1 MRITPGVKIAIGFVL
16 IAVVGWF
23 GYNFIVDRVAFS
35 QEFDPVLPT
44 DFTILGI
51 DRSSG
56 FAIIVSNRV
65 AQLVEVG
72 QGGLD
77 QPGQEIEK
85 ATEGAPRKRLPLRDL
100 LDTLKGDEEA
110 AGKLVMVLND
120 INTDQLPP
128 DPVIWDAAD
137 IQAALEGDEELRAK
151 LVQDLNIELDGTPLE
166 EVRLR
171 SVMDGIVL
179 RLPVR
184 VSLGDKGSEPEV
196 TAYVLEEFRPGFTSV
211 VGGRLN
217 ERFEIDRPAIVGVY
231 SEEAAKIFDNPK
243 LKQNVAEALRARINP
258 AALERMAVP
267 VERVL
272 QATTVIVN
280 DDMIE
285 EANYSEYVAGNER
298 LYRLR
303 IELND
308 EGRARLMQYA
318 RQHPNSQILLSS
330 RGVAIAAPVI
340 SGQFFGRTVEVS
352 KLQDEGL
359 LQDAVGLIRSYGE
372 NQNQP

>member
-100 LDTLKGDEEA
+100 LDTLNGDEEA

-128 DPVIWDAAD
+128 DPVIWDASD

-171 SVMDGIVL
+171 SVLDGIVL

-184 VSLGDKGSEPEV
+184 ISLGDKGSEPEV

-231 SEEAAKIFDNPK
+231 SEEAAKLFDNPK
-243 LKQNVAEALRARINP
+243 LKQNVAEALRTRINP
-258 AALERMAVP
+258 ATLERMAVP
-267 VERVL
+267 AERVL

>member
-1 MRITPGVKIAIGFVL
+1 MRITPGVRIAVGFVL
-16 IAVVGWF
+16 VAAVLWF

-35 QEFDPVLPT
+35 QEFDRALPT
-44 DFTILGI
+44 EFTILGI

-65 AQLVEVG
+65 AQLAEVG
-72 QGGLD
+72 QGGFE
-77 QPGQEIEK
+77 QPAQEIEK
-85 ATEGAPRKRLPLRDL
+85 ATEGAPKKRLPLRDL
-100 LDTLKGDEEA
+100 LNTLNGDQEA
-110 AGKLVMVLND
+110 ASKLVMVLND

-151 LVQDLNIELDGTPLE
+151 LVRDLNIELDGTPLE

-179 RLPVR
+179 RLPVPI
-184 VSLGDKGSEPEV
+184 SLGDKGIKPEV
-196 TAYVLEEFRPGFTSV
+196 TAYVLEEFRPGFTSIV
-211 VGGRLN
+211 ASRLN

-231 SEEAAKIFDNPK
+231 SEEAAKLFDNPN
-243 LKQNVAEALRARINP
+243 LKQNVAEALRARIDS
-258 AALERMAVP
+258 AALKRMAAP
-267 VERVL
+267 VEKVL

-280 DDMIE
+280 NDMIE
-285 EANYSEYVAGNER
+285 DASYSEYVSGNER

-303 IELND
+303 IELNE

-340 SGQFFGRTVEVS
+340 SGQIFSRTVEVS

-359 LQDAVGLIRSYGE
+359 LQDAVGLIRSYG
-372 NQNQP
+372 QKHKQP